1 MECAGNLAFIKEGN
15 DSRRGPIMPAM
26 ETIARNPRRRWLQI
40 SLRSMLAIT
49 TLICVWLGV
58 QVNNAHRQRDAVAA
72 IEAVGG
78 NVVYD
83 YQLNAKGSWINGAE
97 VPGPEWFRRMLGPH
111 YFCHV
116 VVVPYMEFDR
126 PQEVTD
132 DLVKQ
137 IGGLAGLHSLSLKD
151 CVNVTDN
158 GIEHLKSLHAL
169 KLLDLERTQ
178 VTERG
183 LRSLKSLTKLETLGL
198 NNTKL
203 TDAGLSELT
212 AFPKLRRLF
221 FKESPEVTDVGLGHI
236 RNLNS
241 LETISFSKCSKVT
254 NAGLEQL
261 AGLSG
266 LTRLSVIDCPGMNDS
281 AVASLVNLKQ
291 LTWLNLSGAS
301 LTDESLVAIG
311 TLTAL
316 SSLTLENCRQLSG
329 AGLAHLK
336 GLTELTRL
344 ELGHCRELHQGLENL
359 INLPRLSYLDLTG
372 TGLSNGELAH
382 VARIPKLYGLSLA
395 ECPEIDDVGIAH
407 LAGASKLDQLWL
419 SGCGRVTDGSI
430 EHLSR
435 LTSLKSLKLDRT
447 QVTPA
452 GIAELRK
459 RLPSCK
465 IEHEP
470 E

>member
-1 MECAGNLAFIKEGN
+1 
-15 DSRRGPIMPAM
+15 MPAM
-26 ETIARNPRRRWLQI
+26 ETTARNPRRRWLQI

-49 TLICVWLGV
+49 TLICVWLAV
-58 QVNNAHRQRDAVAA
+58 QVNNARRQRDAVTA

-97 VPGPEWFRRMLGPH
+97 VPGPEWLRRILGPH

-116 VVVPYMEFDR
+116 VHVPFKGFER

-132 DLVKQ
+132 DLIEQ
-137 IGGLAGLHSLSLKD
+137 IGGLAGLQFLSLRA

-158 GIEHLKSLHAL
+158 GIGHLKSLHSL

-183 LRSLKSLTKLETLGL
+183 LRSLKSLTKLEALGL
-198 NNTKL
+198 DNTKL
-203 TDAGLSELT
+203 TDAGLSELR
-212 AFPKLRRLF
+212 AWPNLKRLF
-221 FKESPEVTDVGLGHI
+221 FKECPEVTDVGLGHI
-236 RNLNS
+236 KNLNS
-241 LETISFSKCSKVT
+241 LETLSFSKCSKVT

-281 AVASLVNLKQ
+281 AVASLANLKQ
-291 LTWLNLSGAS
+291 LTSLDLSGAN
-301 LTDESLVAIG
+301 LTDESLLTIG
-311 TLTAL
+311 KFT
-316 SSLTLENCRQLSG
+316 SLERLELKHCRQLSG
-329 AGLAHLK
+329 GGLAHLK
-336 GLTELTRL
+336 GLTQLHYL
-344 ELGHCRELHQGLENL
+344 DFGHCRDLHQGLEFL
-359 INLPRLSYLDLTG
+359 ADLPRLTVLDLTG
-372 TGLSNGELAH
+372 TGLSNGELEH
-382 VARIPKLYGLSLA
+382 VTSIPKLRVLSLA
-395 ECPEIDDVGIAH
+395 ECQEIDDVGIAH
-407 LAGASKLDQLWL
+407 LAGASGLDGLWL

-435 LTSLKSLKLDRT
+435 LTSLKELKLDRT
-447 QVTPA
+447 RVTPA

-459 RLPSCK
+459 RLPGCEIKS
-465 IEHEP
+465 ESD
-470 E
+470 